1 MPPGIIPG
9 VTCERNTTLWGHR
22 PRWLCRARWAAAG
35 RGGRAAGRLPP
46 APGPGRAPHLA
57 QLLTR
62 GPVLGS
68 LAQVLHALVLGQEI
82 LLLGIHLVTVPLV
95 EQFAVGAEGGT
106 RGWPLGWAGAGG
118 PPESQT
124 PPHPGVAPP
133 WRKRVQPGPRLL
145 TVRKLKKWGFKKSCV
160 SW

>member
-1 MPPGIIPG
+1 MLR
-9 VTCERNTTLWGHR
+9 VSET
-22 PRWLCRARWAAAG
+22 PRFGGTGLAGSAGLAG
-35 RGGRAAGRLPP
+35 RPLGGEEGQRGACPPPRGPAAP
-46 APGPGRAPHLA
+46 PHLA

-133 WRKRVQPGPRLL
+133 WQKRVQPGPRLL